1 MKKVSRNQMKKNDR
15 GKLERG
21 LSMLRRPFVWL
32 LITLIYGFGC
42 LCYDRKYLVGKNF
55 DRYHFSIGWQWILQC
70 WISQKVLGRNR
81 HVPWPVPSCICV
93 GNPQNIVFDPDDM
106 SNFHGTGNYFQGIDG
121 KIIIGTGTL
130 IAPGSGFINANHD
143 PAAIKDDIHLSGK
156 DIILGKCCWIGMGA
170 VVLPG
175 VTLGPGT
182 VVGACS
188 VVTKSFPEGHCV
200 IAGNPAKKIKVLP
213 YDEETPV

>member
-106 SNFHGTGNYFQGIDG
+106 SNF
-121 KIIIGTGTL
+121 
-130 IAPGSGFINANHD
+130 
-143 PAAIKDDIHLSGK
+143 
-156 DIILGKCCWIGMGA
+156 ILGKCCWIGMGA